1 MNETFVTIT
10 GNVTADPKLLFG
22 KDSGQPFTV
31 FRLAQ
36 NRVRWDREL
45 GQRVQMGTNYV
56 EVVAFRSLGLNVY
69 ESVAKGDPVIV
80 HGRLKVTDWDNGER
94 HGTTV
99 QVQADHIGFD
109 FTFGQ
114 GKFTKVRRPQ
124 VPGVDPM
131 DEAEP
136 GLADEADAESAGAEE
151 QSDAAEGLEDDPAR
165 VGPAVA

>member
-99 QVQADHIGFD
+99 QVQADHI
-109 FTFGQ
+109 
-114 GKFTKVRRPQ
+114 
-124 VPGVDPM
+124 
-131 DEAEP
+131 
-136 GLADEADAESAGAEE
+136 
-151 QSDAAEGLEDDPAR
+151 
-165 VGPAVA
+165 